1 MLVDTA
7 VDAVEKM
14 EGGKAVPEKVKVL
27 NLSYKGMV
35 QPAVVRQRKKGDKVC
50 TFSLLYHLLFRV
62 LQPRVVLVATVLF
75 YGASYVLRGSA
86 VDPLF
91 CVLCGVLQWRL
102 RSLHILRC
110 ILLSAVLNYRS
121 LVYIYIIYL

>member
-14 EGGKAVPEKVKVL
+14 EGGTAVPEKVKVL

-35 QPAVVRQRKKGDKVC
+35 QPAVVRQKGKRDKVC
-50 TFSLLYHLLFRV
+50 TFSLLYRLLFRV
-62 LQPRVVLVATVLF
+62 LQSRVVLVATVLF

-86 VDPLF
+86 IHPLF

-102 RSLHILRC
+102 RSAPH
-110 ILLSAVLNYRS
+110 
-121 LVYIYIIYL
+121 LVMHPPVCGA